1 MVGRKGHHRKASGT
15 KNQNRYNNSNRRGRA
30 NSSNNKKNQ
39 QNANPSSN
47 NRTGSGFAGC
57 FKCGMMGHKAH
68 ECRNG
73 ITCFNCGQKGHKA
86 PDCKALKKQQHRGG
100 GTNHQH
106 GGGANHQHH
115 HGGGGNYHGGGNGHG
130 GKKPDSE
137 KMCYKCGK
145 MGHVRSNCNETRDL
159 ANKKLPEPQKKRI
172 AQNFKSLP
180 RDRVKMWLPQEL
192 EHVVEIVRL
201 CECLVSTKC
210 AIKKLE
216 MEIIDAG
223 KEKKTVTF
231 RRMSDGSKVEL
242 PMQDNS
248 KEALIALKLQEL
260 SNEVNNIKRCIS
272 VHTDELFAC
281 AENAESTGNLS
292 FVPDAVNRSA
302 NVQGIVRSLANQ
314 LENGTPAA
322 DRIAICAQWVHT
334 LLRETNRVMLTA
346 VQETEDLHMVKLAK
360 KAAAASTAAVMAAG
374 SSNRARGLP
383 DTQRAAH
390 NQTTTELLTEF

>member
-1 MVGRKGHHRKASGT
+1 MVGRNGRHRKASGN
-15 KNQNRYNNSNRRGRA
+15 KNRYNNNNNRRGRA

-39 QNANPSSN
+39 QNANPSSS

-86 PDCKALKKQQHRGG
+86 PECKAPKKQQQNRGG
-100 GTNHQH
+100 STNQQH
-106 GGGANHQHH
+106 GGGAKHQQH
-115 HGGGGNYHGGGNGHG
+115 HGGGGHHHGGGNGHG
-130 GKKPDSE
+130 GRKPDSE
-137 KMCYKCGK
+137 KMCYKCGR
-145 MGHVRSNCNETRDL
+145 MGHVSSNCNETRDL

-172 AQNFKSLP
+172 AQSFKSLP
-180 RDRVKMWLPQEL
+180 RDKVKIWLPKEL

-231 RRMSDGSKVEL
+231 RRMSDGTMCEL

-248 KEALIALKLQEL
+248 KEALITLKLQEL
-260 SNEVNNIKRCIS
+260 ANEVNNIKRIIS
-272 VHTDELFAC
+272 VRTDDLFAC
-281 AENAESTGNLS
+281 AEESENTANLS
-292 FVPDAVNRSA
+292 FVPDPVNRSE
-302 NVQGIVRSLANQ
+302 NVQYIVQAVRAQIES
-314 LENGTPAA
+314 GTPAA
-322 DRIAICAQWVHT
+322 DRIEICAKWVHT
-334 LLRETNRVMLTA
+334 LIRETNRVIITA
-346 VQETEDLHMVKLAK
+346 VQETEDLHMTKLAK
-360 KAAAASTAAVMAAG
+360 KAAAASTAAVVAAG
-374 SSNRARGLP
+374 GGNGVGS
-383 DTQRAAH
+383 QRAAH
-390 NQTTTELLTEF
+390 NQTTSQLLNL